1 MVFQRRCPRA
11 DPRVFFPARF
21 FTCCAWLRVVWLY
34 STPLAPFPSARC
46 ACRGRCLQ
54 AGRELRHA
62 VFVATFTRRW
72 EHLVARACASKV
84 CIATGE
90 LHLSSGLALLGFPRS
105 STVVLSPPP
114 GLVPEVVWLSPLRPP
129 GSTPAEAQSLR
140 LFAAVAAAVSCVP
153 RGQRA
158 LLDADMLELIDR
170 STCLVELVVVESCT
184 PPVLVLS
191 PQQARTVPRPVAA
204 RGFPLREALWKV
216 FLLPWA
222 AHSELLLSLHC
233 DSCSWMIGTFLLL
246 FTCHSV
252 P

>member
-191 PQQARTVPRPVAA
+191 PQQARTAPRPVAA

-216 FLLPWA
+216 FCSPGLLIP
-222 AHSELLLSLHC
+222 
-233 DSCSWMIGTFLLL
+233 SCSCR
-246 FTCHSV
+246 FTATLA
-252 P
+252 PG